1 MEISAISFA
10 MIYLSIWMN
19 LQGIVIEEAVR

>member
-10 MIYLSIWMN
+10 IIYLSVWMN